1 MVIGRNLSSVIERAV
16 KNHHV
21 YSTVV
26 ARTQP
31 LYSFLPEVLFQ
42 YFYKSATDNL
52 SQHVAQW
59 PLNNDPFYLTQDLF
73 SSLSIKSLQNYAHNL
88 KYLLCMNTLL
98 ISICRTHLYLKYQ
111 VQIFN
116 CLFHAF
122 TWMSQTLFSLKMLKT
137 VSASSFNLLFMPFIW
152 FSCPFWCFSNENT
165 RSHS

>member
-98 ISICRTHLYLKYQ
+98 NFYLQNPSILEIPGPNIQLSISCVYLDVSDTLQPQDVKNCFS
-111 VQIFN
+111 IF
-116 CLFHAF
+116 LQSAFHAF
-122 TWMSQTLFSLKMLKT
+122 HLVFLSILVFFK
-137 VSASSFNLLFMPFIW
+137 
-152 FSCPFWCFSNENT
+152 
-165 RSHS
+165 